1 MRIKISLLV
10 AVLCVFQLAVSQDAP
25 YFESYDWEENPS
37 YAVEEGNTEDMIAVK
52 EKTVTEFYFQKKD
65 LVEYFLEH
73 KVLWLNSDD
82 AIEEY
87 NKIYSQSTRINQK
100 N

>member
-1 MRIKISLLV
+1 MKIKISLLV
-10 AVLCVFQLAVSQDAP
+10 AVLCTFQMVFSQEAP

-37 YAVEEGNTEDMIAVK
+37 YAVEEGSTEDMIAVK

-73 KVLWLNSDD
+73 KVLWLNYRLTKQ
-82 AIEEY
+82 ELLRQRG
-87 NKIYSQSTRINQK
+87 N
-100 N
+100 